1 MRPNAEGAR
10 AALAR
15 FGITPERIEPLTTGH
30 INETWHVAEEAG
42 EWLLQWLNHGVF
54 PEAKAVQ
61 ANMEVALAHLAA
73 GEGRR
78 SVTPVLRPAADGAL
92 SLETD
97 TGLWRV
103 FAWLPDRVVRM
114 RPCSAE
120 EAEAAGNALGAVL
133 AELSSLDAG
142 MLHPVHGAFHDLAAR
157 TENFR
162 AAAANATI
170 ERLRSARS
178 LIDHVDAELPERHAA
193 APDAGAVRV
202 LHGDPKFSNFLLP
215 EREGGPPALVDWDTV
230 MIGPLAWDLGDFLRS
245 AASLGNEDDAARA
258 SVDDGLLRAG
268 ARGFLAGLGEAL
280 SDEDLRACVA
290 APAHMSFMLGV
301 RFLTDHLDG
310 DRYFRV
316 REAGQNLARAEA
328 QFRLATAFD
337 NLRPVLARVFA
348 RA

>member
-133 AELSSLDAG
+133 AELSSLDTG
-142 MLHPVHGAFHDLAAR
+142 TLPRRMQAR
-157 TENFR
+157 CACCMAIPSSPTSSCP
-162 AAAANATI
+162 
-170 ERLRSARS
+170 SAR
-178 LIDHVDAELPERHAA
+178 
-193 APDAGAVRV
+193 
-202 LHGDPKFSNFLLP
+202 
-215 EREGGPPALVDWDTV
+215 
-230 MIGPLAWDLGDFLRS
+230 
-245 AASLGNEDDAARA
+245 
-258 SVDDGLLRAG
+258 
-268 ARGFLAGLGEAL
+268 
-280 SDEDLRACVA
+280 
-290 APAHMSFMLGV
+290 GV
-301 RFLTDHLDG
+301 H
-310 DRYFRV
+310 
-316 REAGQNLARAEA
+316 
-328 QFRLATAFD
+328 
-337 NLRPVLARVFA
+337 RPSSTGTR
-348 RA
+348 